1 MQRQVS
7 QSYRAK
13 PRKQPRINERRI
25 YTFYTKQ
32 CWDLWIDALPPEGAW
47 DWTKEQWRLWAESW
61 DQYDR
66 QVAAVRNRASGPTP
80 GQPASGQPTPGQP
93 ASGQPERASGASAS
107 SSHMEP
113 LDVAVL
119 TGINAKSRG
128 QMRSLLRS
136 EHRTLG
142 LPRGR
147 TTSIAK
153 DMPPP
158 PLCNRVVGDWKSP
171 VQPCQCNL
179 WPAWKDKTMQAG
191 LRSQIMEYLDS
202 NGTITY
208 TGQDQC
214 YYRPGKRNKR
224 WWYDAIVN
232 HSIKVLFPSG
242 KWENVVAV
250 N

>member
-1 MQRQVS
+1 MP
-7 QSYRAK
+7 
-13 PRKQPRINERRI
+13 PRLNEHRL
-25 YTFYTKQ
+25 YKAYTKQ
-32 CWDLWIDALPPEGAW
+32 EWDEWIDALPPEGAW
-47 DWTKEQWRLWAESW
+47 NWTKEHWRLWAESW

-191 LRSQIMEYLDS
+191 LRSQIMEYEDS

>member
-1 MQRQVS
+1 MDDSRIPDARIVQNQAPSGGSASIHSSHSCFVYALYSLCSLRRGGIVG
-7 QSYRAK
+7 R
-13 PRKQPRINERRI
+13 RKQP
-25 YTFYTKQ
+25 
-32 CWDLWIDALPPEGAW
+32 
-47 DWTKEQWRLWAESW
+47 
-61 DQYDR
+61 
-66 QVAAVRNRASGPTP
+66 
-80 GQPASGQPTPGQP
+80 
-93 ASGQPERASGASAS
+93 ASGASAS

-191 LRSQIMEYLDS
+191 LRSQIMEYLAPPMHVWS
-202 NGTITY
+202 RTKHPALSALCLVQRRRLGERRRWPCLNY
-208 TGQDQC
+208 RLW
-214 YYRPGKRNKR
+214 RPGECRR
-224 WWYDAIVN
+224 RRRQLPRGCCEDIV
-232 HSIKVLFPSG
+232 
-242 KWENVVAV
+242 
-250 N
+250 